1 MKKIYPLI
9 LVSFLGTTFLKAQTT
24 VTLTAVN
31 DNTLYSQSSTVS
43 NGSGDY
49 IFAGLTA
56 SGDKR
61 RSLLRFDLSGI
72 PSTAVITSATLK
84 LSCNRLA
91 RASAGIS
98 FHKLTSDWG
107 EGSSNANAQEGGGAP
122 ANTNDAT
129 SANRFFPGTNWTN
142 AGGDFLSTPTGIIGS
157 VTAGANDLVGN
168 SGSLLVAD
176 IQGFVTTPATNFG
189 WIVLGSNENQSQSAL
204 RFASRENP
212 NTSEKPILE
221 VTYTNTLPVRF
232 GSFTGAISK
241 GQADLIWE
249 TLSEEKNDFFQIE
262 HSTNGQSFSAVG
274 TVAGNGT
281 SNLRNQYAFTHANIT
296 DGKHYYRIAQY
307 DFDGRKSYSKVIVLS
322 TTGILKLDIYPNPTQ
337 DLIRMNTPFA
347 PENQTYRIVNIS
359 GQPVQQG
366 KLSGQQLNISGM
378 PAGIYILSVL
388 GPEGIW
394 YRSKFI
400 KK

>member
-1 MKKIYPLI
+1 MKKIYSLI
-9 LVSFLGTTFLKAQTT
+9 LISFLGTTFLKAQNT

-31 DNTLYSQSSTVS
+31 DNTLYSQSNSVS
-43 NGSGDY
+43 NGSGDH

-61 RSLLRFDLSGI
+61 RALLKFDLSGI
-72 PSTAVITSATLK
+72 PSNATITSATLK

-98 FHKLTSDWG
+98 FHKVTSDWG
-107 EGSSNANAQEGGGAP
+107 EGSSNANGQEGSGAT
-122 ANTNDAT
+122 ATTNDAT
-129 SANRFFPGTNWTN
+129 WANRFFPGFNWTN
-142 AGGDFLSTPTGIIGS
+142 AGGDFVSTPTGTIGT
-157 VTAGANDLVGN
+157 VVAGVNDLAGN
-168 SGSLLVAD
+168 SESMLVSD
-176 IQGFVTTPATNFG
+176 IQGFVTNSATNFG
-189 WIVLGSNENQSQSAL
+189 WIVLGSNENQNQSAL
-204 RFASRENP
+204 RFGSRENP
-212 NTSEKPILE
+212 GTTERPSLE
-221 VTYTNTLPVRF
+221 VTYTTTLPVRF
-232 GSFTGAISK
+232 GSFTGTIYK
-241 GQADLIWE
+241 GQADLSWE

-262 HSTNGQSFSAVG
+262 HSTNGQSFVAVG

-281 SNLRNQYAFTHANIT
+281 SSLRNQYAFTHANIT

-307 DFDGRKSYSKVIVLS
+307 DFDGRRSYSKVIVLS
-322 TTGILKLDIYPNPTQ
+322 TTGTLKLDIYPNPTQ
-337 DLIRMNTPFA
+337 DLIRLNAPFA

-359 GQPVQQG
+359 GQPVLQG
-366 KLSGQQLNISGM
+366 RLSGTRLNISEV

-400 KK
+400 KN